1 MGLFGAIHKWAENQK
16 TKNTLEFCWHHHFSQ
31 EISNFWYIK
40 KCRYRLNFNKYFL
53 ILLYFLESLRIVL
66 INIVAIWIM
75 SSNLATVIWMMSSKF
90 ATLGVLKNKTFWNK
104 GHDVIFSVHYV
115 ANKILSHKSSSIVDV
130 AMWPKLD
137 TSSISIRK
145 VITTSIL

>member
-1 MGLFGAIHKWAENQK
+1 M
-16 TKNTLEFCWHHHFSQ
+16 
-31 EISNFWYIK
+31 
-40 KCRYRLNFNKYFL
+40 
-53 ILLYFLESLRIVL
+53 
-66 INIVAIWIM
+66 M

-104 GHDVIFSVHYV
+104 GHDVIFSVRYV

-130 AMWPKLD
+130 TMWPKLD

-145 VITTSIL
+145 VMTTSIL